1 MASGWLRVLVVE
13 EWLSPFVSATGT
25 MSLHVIA
32 PPEAVGRLPDAMKE
46 RASAPGGCWKL
57 HASVS
62 TRLGGPY
69 DGSL

>member
-1 MASGWLRVLVVE
+1 MELRTRGGQNA
-13 EWLSPFVSATGT
+13 VSRRRERRIRRSAAIPMGGNER
-25 MSLHVIA
+25 S
-32 PPEAVGRLPDAMKE
+32 DAMKE